1 VSLIIDLRQ
10 TPSGGFVAT
19 EAKLYDSQEPQSPPL
34 SAAQI
39 QAKFAGKDLVL
50 ATHGFNVSATRG
62 LPALEKWDDLC
73 KLPTPHVFVGVLWP
87 GDSQFLP
94 ILDYPIEVPVAQQ
107 SGELLA
113 SFLNMHATSATSI
126 SMASHSLGA
135 RAILEAASQLRRRVA
150 TLALMASAIE
160 DDCLAREYASA
171 ARNTDKIHV
180 VASRADR
187 VLQFAFPLG
196 NPVGELLLHGHPY
209 FRAALGRNGP
219 VSYQEIA
226 SSCTHWQMPDGSPS
240 WDFGHGDYMP
250 GPSAGAPFTPPVQ
263 APAEGDPLPR
273 DTAHW
278 KPAWSAAVIATGV
291 QAASR

>member
-1 VSLIIDLRQ
+1 MSLIIDLRQ
-10 TPSGGFVAT
+10 IPSGGFVAN
-19 EAKLYDSQEPQSPPL
+19 EAKVYDSQAPQGVPL
-34 SAAQI
+34 SAAHLEQR
-39 QAKFAGKDLVL
+39 FAGKHLVL

-62 LPALEKWDDLC
+62 LSALEKWDELC
-73 KLPTPHVFVGVLWP
+73 KLPHPHVFVGVLWP

-107 SGELLA
+107 SGALLA
-113 SFLNMHATSATSI
+113 RFLNTHAAGATSI

-135 RAILEAASQLRRRVA
+135 RAILEAASQLKRRVA
-150 TLALMASAIE
+150 VMLLMASAIE

-171 ARNTDKIHV
+171 TRNTDKIHV

-209 FRAALGRNGP
+209 FKAALGRNGP

-226 SSCTHWQMPDGSPS
+226 SSCTHWQMPDGDPS

-263 APAEGDPLPR
+263 APAEGDPIPR

>member
-62 LPALEKWDDLC
+62 LPALEKWDSLC

-150 TLALMASAIE
+150 TLVLMASAIE

>member
-1 VSLIIDLRQ
+1 MSLIIDLRQ
-10 TPSGGFVAT
+10 IPSGGFVAN
-19 EAKLYDSQEPQSPPL
+19 EAKVYDSQAPQGVPL
-34 SAAQI
+34 SAAHIEQR
-39 QAKFAGKDLVL
+39 FAGRHLVL

-62 LPALEKWDDLC
+62 LPALEKWDELC
-73 KLPTPHVFVGVLWP
+73 TLPHPHVFVGVLWP

-107 SGELLA
+107 SGALLA
-113 SFLNMHATSATSI
+113 RLLNTHATGATSI

-135 RAILEAASQLRRRVA
+135 RAILEAASQLKRRVA
-150 TLALMASAIE
+150 VMVLMASAIE
-160 DDCLAREYASA
+160 DDCLAKEYASA

-209 FRAALGRNGP
+209 FKAALGRNGP
-219 VSYQEIA
+219 DSYQEIA
-226 SSCTHWQMPDGSPS
+226 SSCTHWQMPDGDPS

-250 GPSAGAPFTPPVQ
+250 SPSAGAPFAPPVQ
-263 APAEGDPLPR
+263 APAEGNPIPR

>member
-150 TLALMASAIE
+150 TLVLMASAIE

-226 SSCTHWQMPDGSPS
+226 SSCTHWQMPNGNPS

>member
-150 TLALMASAIE
+150 TLVLMASAIE

-226 SSCTHWQMPDGSPS
+226 SSCTHWQMPDGNPS

>member
-62 LPALEKWDDLC
+62 QPALEKWDDLC
-73 KLPTPHVFVGVLWP
+73 KLPQPYVFVGVLWP

-94 ILDYPIEVPVAQQ
+94 IVDYPIEVPVAQQ

-113 SFLNMHATSATSI
+113 SFLNTHATGATSI

-150 TLALMASAIE
+150 TLVLMASAIE

-209 FRAALGRNGP
+209 FKAALGRNGP

-226 SSCTHWQMPDGSPS
+226 SSCTHWQMPDGNPS

-250 GPSAGAPFTPPVQ
+250 GPSAGAPFAPPVQ
-263 APAEGDPLPR
+263 APAEGDPIPR